1 MFFIT
6 YKEEDMKD
14 NYNIRFGYCRCSH
27 SQTKNDQDIT
37 RQINELIKVGVLEEN
52 IVYEFISGTK
62 EKKPKLMELLDKCN
76 VGDTIVCCELSR
88 LSRSFKDFFDTLQIL
103 KDKKLRLEL
112 LINGIVV
119 DFSKD
124 KLDPFTTFFLNIIMS
139 FNSLEVEVTRKRI
152 KSGIENS
159 RKKGVRL
166 GRPTLTKDDIP
177 LSFYK
182 NLDLYNNKKIN
193 KSEFARVM
201 NWCRPK
207 LDRILKL
214 NSSD

>member
-6 YKEEDMKD
+6 YKEETMEE
-14 NYNIRFGYCRCSH
+14 NSSNRYGYCRCS
-27 SQTKNDQDIT
+27 TNELNQDIT
-37 RQINELIKVGVLEEN
+37 RQINELKKVGVLEEN

-112 LINGIVV
+112 LMNNIVV

-124 KLDPFTTFFLNIIMS
+124 RLDPFTSFFLNIIMS
-139 FNSLEVEVTRKRI
+139 FNSLEVEVTRERI
-152 KSGIENS
+152 ISGIKNTKKKSG
-159 RKKGVRL
+159 
-166 GRPTLTKDDIP
+166 RPQLTKDDIP
-177 LSFYK
+177 MSFYK

-193 KSEFARVM
+193 KSEFARLM
-201 NWCRPK
+201 NWSRPK

-214 NSSD
+214 NKD

>member
-1 MFFIT
+1 MFFVT
-6 YKEEDMKD
+6 YKEETMEDS
-14 NYNIRFGYCRCSH
+14 NIRYGYCRCS
-27 SQTKNDQDIT
+27 TNENNQDIT
-37 RQINELIKVGVLEEN
+37 RQINELMKVGVLEEH

-88 LSRSFKDFFDTLQIL
+88 LSRSFKDFFDTLQVL
-103 KDKKLRLEL
+103 KDKKFKLRL

-124 KLDPFTTFFLNIIMS
+124 RLDPFTTFFLNIIMS
-139 FNSLEVEVTRKRI
+139 FNSLEVEVTRERI
-152 KSGIENS
+152 ISGIKNSKKKSG
-159 RKKGVRL
+159 
-166 GRPTLTKDDIP
+166 RPQLTKDDIP
-177 LSFYK
+177 MSFYK

-193 KSEFARVM
+193 KCEFARLM
-201 NWCRPK
+201 NWSRPK

-214 NSSD
+214 NNKI

>member
-1 MFFIT
+1 M
-6 YKEEDMKD
+6 EDS
-14 NYNIRFGYCRCSH
+14 NIRYGYCRCS
-27 SQTKNDQDIT
+27 TNENNQDIT
-37 RQINELIKVGVLEEN
+37 RQINELMKVGVLEEN

-76 VGDTIVCCELSR
+76 NGDTIVCCELSR

-112 LINGIVV
+112 LMNNIVV

-139 FNSLEVEVTRKRI
+139 FNSLEVEVTRVRI
-152 KSGIENS
+152 ISGIKNSKKKSG
-159 RKKGVRL
+159 
-166 GRPTLTKDDIP
+166 RPQLTKDDIP
-177 LSFYK
+177 MSFYK

-193 KSEFARVM
+193 KSEFARLM
-201 NWCRPK
+201 NWSRPK

-214 NSSD
+214 NSND

>member
-1 MFFIT
+1 M
-6 YKEEDMKD
+6 EDS
-14 NYNIRFGYCRCSH
+14 NIRYGYCRCS
-27 SQTKNDQDIT
+27 TNENNQDIT
-37 RQINELIKVGVLEEN
+37 RQINELMKVGVLEEH

-76 VGDTIVCCELSR
+76 IGDTIVCCELSR
-88 LSRSFKDFFDTLQIL
+88 LSRSFKDFFDTLQVL

-124 KLDPFTTFFLNIIMS
+124 RLDPFTTFFLNIIMS
-139 FNSLEVEVTRKRI
+139 FNSLEVEVTRERI
-152 KSGIENS
+152 ISGIKNSKKKSG
-159 RKKGVRL
+159 
-166 GRPTLTKDDIP
+166 RPQLTKDDIP
-177 LSFYK
+177 MSFYK

-193 KSEFARVM
+193 KCEFARLM
-201 NWCRPK
+201 NWSRPK

-214 NSSD
+214 NNKI

>member
-1 MFFIT
+1 M
-6 YKEEDMKD
+6 EDS
-14 NYNIRFGYCRCSH
+14 NIRYGYCRCS
-27 SQTKNDQDIT
+27 TNENNQDIT
-37 RQINELIKVGVLEEN
+37 RQINELMKVGVLEEH

-76 VGDTIVCCELSR
+76 VGDTIICCELSR
-88 LSRSFKDFFDTLQIL
+88 LSRSFKDFFDTLQVL

-124 KLDPFTTFFLNIIMS
+124 RLDPFTTFFLNIIMS
-139 FNSLEVEVTRKRI
+139 FNSLEVEVTRERI
-152 KSGIENS
+152 ISGIKNSKKKSG
-159 RKKGVRL
+159 
-166 GRPTLTKDDIP
+166 RPQLTKDDIP
-177 LSFYK
+177 MSFYK

-193 KSEFARVM
+193 KCEFARLM
-201 NWCRPK
+201 NWSRPK

-214 NSSD
+214 NNKI

>member
-1 MFFIT
+1 M
-6 YKEEDMKD
+6 EDS
-14 NYNIRFGYCRCSH
+14 NIRYGYCRCS
-27 SQTKNDQDIT
+27 TNENNQDIT
-37 RQINELIKVGVLEEN
+37 RQINELMKVGVLEEH

-88 LSRSFKDFFDTLQIL
+88 LSRSFKDFFDTLQVL

-139 FNSLEVEVTRKRI
+139 FNSLEVEVTRERI
-152 KSGIENS
+152 ISGIKNSKKKSG
-159 RKKGVRL
+159 
-166 GRPTLTKDDIP
+166 RPQLTKDDIP
-177 LSFYK
+177 MSFYK

-193 KSEFARVM
+193 KCEFARLM
-201 NWCRPK
+201 NWSRPK

-214 NSSD
+214 NNKI

>member
-1 MFFIT
+1 MFFVT
-6 YKEEDMKD
+6 YKEETMEDS
-14 NYNIRFGYCRCSH
+14 NIRYGYCRCS
-27 SQTKNDQDIT
+27 TNENNQDIT
-37 RQINELIKVGVLEEN
+37 RQINELMKVGVLEEN

-76 VGDTIVCCELSR
+76 IGDTIVCCELSR
-88 LSRSFKDFFDTLQIL
+88 LSRSFKDFFDTLQVL

-124 KLDPFTTFFLNIIMS
+124 RLDPFTTFFLNIIMS
-139 FNSLEVEVTRKRI
+139 FNSLEVEVTRERI
-152 KSGIENS
+152 ISGIKNSKKKSG
-159 RKKGVRL
+159 
-166 GRPTLTKDDIP
+166 RPQLTKDDIP
-177 LSFYK
+177 MSFYK

-193 KSEFARVM
+193 KCEFARLM
-201 NWCRPK
+201 NWSRPK

-214 NSSD
+214 NNKI

>member
-1 MFFIT
+1 MFFVT
-6 YKEEDMKD
+6 YKEETMEDS
-14 NYNIRFGYCRCSH
+14 NIRYGYCRCS
-27 SQTKNDQDIT
+27 TNENNQDIT
-37 RQINELIKVGVLEEN
+37 RQINELMKVGVLEEN

-88 LSRSFKDFFDTLQIL
+88 LSRSFKDFFDTLQVL

-124 KLDPFTTFFLNIIMS
+124 RLDPFTTFFLNIIMS
-139 FNSLEVEVTRKRI
+139 FNSLEVEVTRERI
-152 KSGIENS
+152 ISGIKNSKKKSG
-159 RKKGVRL
+159 
-166 GRPTLTKDDIP
+166 RPQLTKDDIP
-177 LSFYK
+177 MSFYK

-193 KSEFARVM
+193 KCEFARLM
-201 NWCRPK
+201 NWSRPK

-214 NSSD
+214 NNKI

>member
-1 MFFIT
+1 M
-6 YKEEDMKD
+6 EDS
-14 NYNIRFGYCRCSH
+14 NIRYGYCRCS
-27 SQTKNDQDIT
+27 TDENNQDIT
-37 RQINELIKVGVLEEN
+37 RQINELMKVGVLEEH

-88 LSRSFKDFFDTLQIL
+88 LSRSFKDFFDTLQVL

-124 KLDPFTTFFLNIIMS
+124 RLDPFTTFFLNIIMS
-139 FNSLEVEVTRKRI
+139 FNSLEVEVTRERI
-152 KSGIENS
+152 ISGIKNSKKKSG
-159 RKKGVRL
+159 
-166 GRPTLTKDDIP
+166 RPQLTKDDIP
-177 LSFYK
+177 MSFYK

-193 KSEFARVM
+193 KCKFARLM
-201 NWCRPK
+201 NWSRPK

-214 NSSD
+214 NNKI

>member
-1 MFFIT
+1 M
-6 YKEEDMKD
+6 EDS
-14 NYNIRFGYCRCSH
+14 NIRYGYCRCS
-27 SQTKNDQDIT
+27 TNENNQDIT
-37 RQINELIKVGVLEEN
+37 RQINELMKVGVLEEH

-88 LSRSFKDFFDTLQIL
+88 LSRSFKDFFDTLQVL

-124 KLDPFTTFFLNIIMS
+124 RLDPFTTFFLNIIMS
-139 FNSLEVEVTRKRI
+139 FNSLEVEVTRVRI
-152 KSGIENS
+152 LSGIKNSKKKSG
-159 RKKGVRL
+159 
-166 GRPTLTKDDIP
+166 RPQLTKDDIP
-177 LSFYK
+177 MSFYK

-193 KSEFARVM
+193 KCEFARLM
-201 NWCRPK
+201 NWSRPK

-214 NSSD
+214 NNKI

>member
-1 MFFIT
+1 M
-6 YKEEDMKD
+6 EDS
-14 NYNIRFGYCRCSH
+14 NIRYGYCRCS
-27 SQTKNDQDIT
+27 TNENNQDIT
-37 RQINELIKVGVLEEN
+37 RQINELMKVGVLEEH

-76 VGDTIVCCELSR
+76 IGDTIVCCELSR
-88 LSRSFKDFFDTLQIL
+88 LSRSFKDFFHTLQVL

-124 KLDPFTTFFLNIIMS
+124 RLDPFTTFFLNIIMS
-139 FNSLEVEVTRKRI
+139 FNSLEVEVTRERI
-152 KSGIENS
+152 ISGIKNSKKKSG
-159 RKKGVRL
+159 
-166 GRPTLTKDDIP
+166 RPQLTKDDIP
-177 LSFYK
+177 MSFYK

-193 KSEFARVM
+193 KCEFARLM
-201 NWCRPK
+201 NWSRPK

-214 NSSD
+214 NNKI

>member
-1 MFFIT
+1 M
-6 YKEEDMKD
+6 EDS
-14 NYNIRFGYCRCSH
+14 NIRYGYCRCS
-27 SQTKNDQDIT
+27 
-37 RQINELIKVGVLEEN
+37 
-52 IVYEFISGTK
+52 

-76 VGDTIVCCELSR
+76 YGDTIVCCELSR
-88 LSRSFKDFFDTLQIL
+88 LSRSFKDFFDTLQKL

-112 LINGIVV
+112 LMNNIVV

-139 FNSLEVEVTRKRI
+139 FNSLEVEVTRERI
-152 KSGIENS
+152 ISGIKNSKKKSG
-159 RKKGVRL
+159 
-166 GRPTLTKDDIP
+166 RPQLTKEDIP

-193 KSEFARVM
+193 KSEFARLM
-201 NWCRPK
+201 NWSRPK

-214 NSSD
+214 NLE

>member
-1 MFFIT
+1 M
-6 YKEEDMKD
+6 EDS
-14 NYNIRFGYCRCSH
+14 NIRYGYCRCS
-27 SQTKNDQDIT
+27 TNENNQDIT
-37 RQINELIKVGVLEEN
+37 RQINELMKVGVLEEH

-88 LSRSFKDFFDTLQIL
+88 LSRSFKDFFDTLQVL

-124 KLDPFTTFFLNIIMS
+124 RLDPFTTFFLNIIMS
-139 FNSLEVEVTRKRI
+139 FNSLEVEVTRVRI
-152 KSGIENS
+152 LSGIKNSKKKSG
-159 RKKGVRL
+159 
-166 GRPTLTKDDIP
+166 RPQLTKDDIP
-177 LSFYK
+177 MSFYK

-193 KSEFARVM
+193 KSEFARLM
-201 NWCRPK
+201 NWSRPK

-214 NSSD
+214 NSND

>member
-1 MFFIT
+1 MFFVT
-6 YKEEDMKD
+6 YKEETMEDR
-14 NYNIRFGYCRCSH
+14 NIRYGYCRCS
-27 SQTKNDQDIT
+27 TNENNQDIT
-37 RQINELIKVGVLEEN
+37 RQINELMKVGVLEEH

-88 LSRSFKDFFDTLQIL
+88 LSRSFKDFFDTLQVL

-124 KLDPFTTFFLNIIMS
+124 RLDPFTTFFLNIIMS
-139 FNSLEVEVTRKRI
+139 FNSLEVEVTRVRI
-152 KSGIENS
+152 LSGIKNSKKKSG
-159 RKKGVRL
+159 
-166 GRPTLTKDDIP
+166 RPQLTKDDIP
-177 LSFYK
+177 MSFYK

-193 KSEFARVM
+193 KSEFARLM
-201 NWCRPK
+201 NWSRPK

-214 NSSD
+214 NEE

>member
-1 MFFIT
+1 MFFVT
-6 YKEEDMKD
+6 YKEETVEDS
-14 NYNIRFGYCRCSH
+14 NIRYGYCRCS
-27 SQTKNDQDIT
+27 TNENNQDIT
-37 RQINELIKVGVLEEN
+37 RQINELMKVGVLEEH

-76 VGDTIVCCELSR
+76 IGDTIVCCELSR
-88 LSRSFKDFFDTLQIL
+88 LSRSFKDFFDTLQVL

-124 KLDPFTTFFLNIIMS
+124 RLDPFTTFFLNIIMS
-139 FNSLEVEVTRKRI
+139 FNSLEVEVTRVRI
-152 KSGIENS
+152 LSGIKNSKKKSG
-159 RKKGVRL
+159 
-166 GRPTLTKDDIP
+166 RPQLTKDDIP
-177 LSFYK
+177 MSFYK

-193 KSEFARVM
+193 KSEFARLM
-201 NWCRPK
+201 NWSRPK

-214 NSSD
+214 NSND

>member
-1 MFFIT
+1 M
-6 YKEEDMKD
+6 ED
-14 NYNIRFGYCRCSH
+14 NIRYGYCRCS
-27 SQTKNDQDIT
+27 TNEINQDIT
-37 RQINELIKVGVLEEN
+37 RQINELKKVGVLEEN

-76 VGDTIVCCELSR
+76 YGDTIVCCELSR

-112 LINGIVV
+112 LMNNIVV

-139 FNSLEVEVTRKRI
+139 FNSLEVEVTRERI
-152 KSGIENS
+152 ISGIKNSKKKSG
-159 RKKGVRL
+159 
-166 GRPTLTKDDIP
+166 RPQLTKDDIP

-193 KSEFARVM
+193 KSEFARLM
-201 NWCRPK
+201 NWSRPK

-214 NSSD
+214 NNKN

>member
-1 MFFIT
+1 M
-6 YKEEDMKD
+6 EDS
-14 NYNIRFGYCRCSH
+14 NNIRYGYCRCS
-27 SQTKNDQDIT
+27 TNENNQDIT
-37 RQINELIKVGVLEEN
+37 RQINELMEVGVLEEN

-62 EKKPKLMELLDKCN
+62 EKKPKLMKLLDKCN
-76 VGDTIVCCELSR
+76 IGDTIVCCELSR
-88 LSRSFKDFFDTLQIL
+88 LSRSFKDFFDTLQVL

-119 DFSKD
+119 DFSKE
-124 KLDPFTTFFLNIIMS
+124 KLDPFTTFFLNIMMS
-139 FNSLEVEVTRKRI
+139 FNSLEVEVTRERI

-159 RKKGVRL
+159 RNKGVKL
-166 GRPTLTKDDIP
+166 GRPTLTKEDIP

-193 KSEFARVM
+193 KSEFARLM
-201 NWCRPK
+201 KWSRPK

-214 NSSD
+214 NLKE

>member
-1 MFFIT
+1 M
-6 YKEEDMKD
+6 EDS
-14 NYNIRFGYCRCSH
+14 NIRYGYCRCS
-27 SQTKNDQDIT
+27 TNENNQDIT
-37 RQINELIKVGVLEEN
+37 RQINEIIKVGVLEEN

-76 VGDTIVCCELSR
+76 YGDTIVCCELSR
-88 LSRSFKDFFDTLQIL
+88 LSRSFKDFFDTLQKL

-112 LINGIVV
+112 LMNNIVV

-139 FNSLEVEVTRKRI
+139 FNSLEVEVTRERI
-152 KSGIENS
+152 ISGIKNSKKKSG
-159 RKKGVRL
+159 
-166 GRPTLTKDDIP
+166 RPQLTKEDIP

-193 KSEFARVM
+193 KSEFARLM
-201 NWCRPK
+201 NWSRPK

-214 NSSD
+214 NLE

>member
-1 MFFIT
+1 M
-6 YKEEDMKD
+6 EDS
-14 NYNIRFGYCRCSH
+14 NIRYGYCRCS
-27 SQTKNDQDIT
+27 TNENNQDIT
-37 RQINELIKVGVLEEN
+37 RQINELMKVGVLEEH

-88 LSRSFKDFFDTLQIL
+88 LSRSFKDFFDTLQVL

-124 KLDPFTTFFLNIIMS
+124 RLDPFTTFFLNIIMS
-139 FNSLEVEVTRKRI
+139 FNSLEVEVTRERI
-152 KSGIENS
+152 ISGIKNSKKKSG
-159 RKKGVRL
+159 
-166 GRPTLTKDDIP
+166 RPQLTKDDIP
-177 LSFYK
+177 MYFYK

-193 KSEFARVM
+193 KCEFARLM
-201 NWCRPK
+201 NWSRPK
-207 LDRILKL
+207 LYRILKL
-214 NSSD
+214 NNKI

>member
-1 MFFIT
+1 MFFVT
-6 YKEEDMKD
+6 YKEETMEDS
-14 NYNIRFGYCRCSH
+14 NIRYGYCRCS
-27 SQTKNDQDIT
+27 TNENNQDIT
-37 RQINELIKVGVLEEN
+37 RQINELMKVGVLEEH

-88 LSRSFKDFFDTLQIL
+88 LSRSFKDFFDTLQVL

-139 FNSLEVEVTRKRI
+139 FNSLEVEVTRVRI
-152 KSGIENS
+152 LSGIKNSKKKSG
-159 RKKGVRL
+159 
-166 GRPTLTKDDIP
+166 RPQLTKDDIP
-177 LSFYK
+177 MSFYK

-193 KSEFARVM
+193 KCEFARLM
-201 NWCRPK
+201 NWSRPK

-214 NSSD
+214 NNKI

>member
-1 MFFIT
+1 MFFVT
-6 YKEEDMKD
+6 YKEEPMEDS
-14 NYNIRFGYCRCSH
+14 NIRYGYCRCS
-27 SQTKNDQDIT
+27 TNENNQDIT
-37 RQINELIKVGVLEEN
+37 RQINELMKVGVLEEN

-76 VGDTIVCCELSR
+76 YGDTIVCCELSR
-88 LSRSFKDFFDTLQIL
+88 LSRSFKDFFDTLQVL

-139 FNSLEVEVTRKRI
+139 FNSLEVEVTRVRI
-152 KSGIENS
+152 LSGIKNSKKKSG
-159 RKKGVRL
+159 
-166 GRPTLTKDDIP
+166 RPQLTKDDIP
-177 LSFYK
+177 MSFYK

-193 KSEFARVM
+193 KSEFARLM
-201 NWCRPK
+201 NWSRPK

-214 NSSD
+214 NSND

>member
-1 MFFIT
+1 MFFVT
-6 YKEEDMKD
+6 YKEETMEDS
-14 NYNIRFGYCRCSH
+14 NIRYGYCRCS
-27 SQTKNDQDIT
+27 TNENNQDIT
-37 RQINELIKVGVLEEN
+37 RQINELMKVGVLEEN

-76 VGDTIVCCELSR
+76 IGDTIVCCELSR

-112 LINGIVV
+112 LMNNIVV

-139 FNSLEVEVTRKRI
+139 FNSLEVEVTRVRI
-152 KSGIENS
+152 LSGIKNSEKKSG
-159 RKKGVRL
+159 
-166 GRPTLTKDDIP
+166 RPQLTKDDIP
-177 LSFYK
+177 MSFYK

-193 KSEFARVM
+193 KSEFARLM
-201 NWCRPK
+201 NWSRPK

-214 NSSD
+214 NSND

>member
-1 MFFIT
+1 MFFVT
-6 YKEEDMKD
+6 YKEETMEDS
-14 NYNIRFGYCRCSH
+14 NIRYGYCRCS
-27 SQTKNDQDIT
+27 TNENNQDIT
-37 RQINELIKVGVLEEN
+37 RQINELMKVGVLEKN

-88 LSRSFKDFFDTLQIL
+88 LSRSFKDFFDTLQVL

-124 KLDPFTTFFLNIIMS
+124 RLDPFTTFFLNIIMS
-139 FNSLEVEVTRKRI
+139 FNSLEVEVTRVRI
-152 KSGIENS
+152 LSGIKNSKKKSG
-159 RKKGVRL
+159 
-166 GRPTLTKDDIP
+166 RPQLTKDDIP
-177 LSFYK
+177 MSFYK

-193 KSEFARVM
+193 KSEFARLM
-201 NWCRPK
+201 NWSRPK

-214 NSSD
+214 NSNE

>member
-1 MFFIT
+1 M
-6 YKEEDMKD
+6 EDS
-14 NYNIRFGYCRCSH
+14 NIRYGYCRCS
-27 SQTKNDQDIT
+27 TNENNQDIT
-37 RQINELIKVGVLEEN
+37 RQINELMKVGILEEN

-88 LSRSFKDFFDTLQIL
+88 LSRSFKDFFDTLQVL

-124 KLDPFTTFFLNIIMS
+124 RLDPFTTFFLNIIMS
-139 FNSLEVEVTRKRI
+139 FNSLEVEVTRERI
-152 KSGIENS
+152 ISGIKNSKKKSG
-159 RKKGVRL
+159 
-166 GRPTLTKDDIP
+166 RPQLTKDDIP
-177 LSFYK
+177 MSFYK

-193 KSEFARVM
+193 KCEFARLM
-201 NWCRPK
+201 NWSRPK

-214 NSSD
+214 NNKI

>member
-1 MFFIT
+1 M
-6 YKEEDMKD
+6 EDS
-14 NYNIRFGYCRCSH
+14 NIRYGYCRCS
-27 SQTKNDQDIT
+27 TNENNQDIT
-37 RQINELIKVGVLEEN
+37 RQINELMKVGILEEN

-76 VGDTIVCCELSR
+76 IGDTIVCCELSR
-88 LSRSFKDFFDTLQIL
+88 LSRSFKDFFDTLQVL

-139 FNSLEVEVTRKRI
+139 FNSLEVEVTRVRI
-152 KSGIENS
+152 LSGIKNSKKKSG
-159 RKKGVRL
+159 
-166 GRPTLTKDDIP
+166 RPQLTKDDIP
-177 LSFYK
+177 MSFYK

-193 KSEFARVM
+193 KSEFARLM
-201 NWCRPK
+201 NWSRPK

-214 NSSD
+214 NSND